1 MRPPPVSPV
10 AVTMLN
16 FSLSRAARKVWAI
29 DYINHLHSRTHSSL
43 GTLKRTVIRNK
54 SISSARR
61 SAVMKLK
68 ESDFEPCM
76 SCALGNKTK
85 KAPRK
90 IEREQPFWTIDT
102 STNFPRS
109 FAGNRCWFAVSFPD
123 NWSVCGFAAHKSDAE
138 RFVKS
143 NFRLWQSEYGG
154 SLSRFKADRGGENSS
169 AAFLQ
174 WCKDEGIT
182 AHRLA
187 PGSSSGKSEKLIAD
201 LQRRQ
206 RAFVNHAAEK
216 GGVEPESYDMF
227 WDECIN
233 YANQVRLLMP
243 SSTPATNGL
252 SPYEFRYQESP
263 PLHRLH
269 PWGCKAVAHA
279 DAAKNKNKG
288 RICMFLGLAQNFD
301 DGWRFFDWRTR
312 SIFHSRSATFFDN
325 LFFTA
330 GEKGAQ
336 LVQLPATDDP
346 KPDEEAAK
354 QKKLFSE
361 MLAQIVEAE
370 EKLHVEELEQFSDDE
385 YEQFPPEPD
394 ARPVRRREQR
404 QQFDPHLY
412 QAAYDSETSFL
423 HVQQRVLASME
434 EEELKKL
441 IDLDI
446 PIPQT
451 YEEALSGPF
460 REHWLKAI
468 DAERAAMRLR
478 KVFRVIRRSKM
489 PRHRR
494 TLTLKYVFDLK
505 RKDGK
510 IERFKARLTARGF
523 SMRKNVDFKENFSPT
538 PATASIKLMLALAL
552 QRKLPVHVSDV
563 RTAFLYSKLPE
574 DEYQFCEPP
583 PGDDISPE
591 FVLMCVRSLYGLRQA
606 SLLWRRR
613 RKTFSL

>member
-1 MRPPPVSPV
+1 M
-10 AVTMLN
+10 
-16 FSLSRAARKVWAI
+16 
-29 DYINHLHSRTHSSL
+29 
-43 GTLKRTVIRNK
+43 
-54 SISSARR
+54 
-61 SAVMKLK
+61 
-68 ESDFEPCM
+68 
-76 SCALGNKTK
+76 
-85 KAPRK
+85 
-90 IEREQPFWTIDT
+90 
-102 STNFPRS
+102 
-109 FAGNRCWFAVSFPD
+109 
-123 NWSVCGFAAHKSDAE
+123 CGFAAHKSDAE

-269 PWGCKAVAHA
+269 PWGCKAVAHT

-423 HVQQRVLASME
+423 HVQ
-434 EEELKKL
+434 
-441 IDLDI
+441 
-446 PIPQT
+446 
-451 YEEALSGPF
+451 
-460 REHWLKAI
+460 
-468 DAERAAMRLR
+468 RAG
-478 KVFRVIRRSKM
+478 IN
-489 PRHRR
+489 
-494 TLTLKYVFDLK
+494 
-505 RKDGK
+505 G
-510 IERFKARLTARGF
+510 RGG
-523 SMRKNVDFKENFSPT
+523 VKEVN
-538 PATASIKLMLALAL
+538 
-552 QRKLPVHVSDV
+552 
-563 RTAFLYSKLPE
+563 
-574 DEYQFCEPP
+574 
-583 PGDDISPE
+583 
-591 FVLMCVRSLYGLRQA
+591 
-606 SLLWRRR
+606 
-613 RKTFSL
+613 